1 MYLCSSMQNYFLQD
15 DNVTNIPKRRIQMKS
30 DDNFLQHEVFF
41 KYMPFKFQ

>member
-15 DNVTNIPKRRIQMKS
+15 DNVTNVPKGRIQMIS
-30 DDNFLQHEVFF
+30 DDSFLQQEASF